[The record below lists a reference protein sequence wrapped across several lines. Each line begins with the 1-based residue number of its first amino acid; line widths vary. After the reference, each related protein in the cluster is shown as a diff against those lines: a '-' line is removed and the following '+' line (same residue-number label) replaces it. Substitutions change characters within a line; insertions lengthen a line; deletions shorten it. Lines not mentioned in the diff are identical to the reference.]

1 MGMENTTQLRQSAF
15 SSGTAEAMGMENQN
29 TSAALP
35 QMAGREPLSQ
45 LHGPGQPGC
54 PYASAAFTGANSWE
68 VQGMNRKGHVDY
80 GPLTPD
86 YIPTLP
92 QTLRQPGSRTKKEQ
106 QKRQARTKVRRLQGK
121 NLHPLAVNAGGERQ
135 AGETIGKQVM
145 ASPQGLPGGSR
156 AKLRSCR
163 TAPSRLTAPSY
174 SQLRPPSPPL
184 DMVMQGGAVHALE
197 SRNQNWAP
205 SRPSY
210 SHPVPMAPPLDSNSN
225 AANRP
230 GCRGQ
235 PRLVHSHS
243 GGAARAFPST
253 DGPAR
258 AQAKE
263 QKGHVDYG
271 PLTPDYNPTL
281 LPLPPAPPLDTV
293 RPGACFFKLRCVS
306 LA

>member
-86 YIPTLP
+86 Y
-92 QTLRQPGSRTKKEQ
+92 
-106 QKRQARTKVRRLQGK
+106 
-121 NLHPLAVNAGGERQ
+121 
-135 AGETIGKQVM
+135 
-145 ASPQGLPGGSR
+145 
-156 AKLRSCR
+156 
-163 TAPSRLTAPSY
+163 
-174 SQLRPPSPPL
+174 
-184 DMVMQGGAVHALE
+184 
-197 SRNQNWAP
+197 
-205 SRPSY
+205 
-210 SHPVPMAPPLDSNSN
+210 
-225 AANRP
+225 
-230 GCRGQ
+230 
-235 PRLVHSHS
+235 
-243 GGAARAFPST
+243 
-253 DGPAR
+253 
-258 AQAKE
+258 
-263 QKGHVDYG
+263 
-271 PLTPDYNPTL
+271 NPTL